1 MCKTL
6 DLLKELNDVMTKIAE
21 HGKSLNQELSLLDNC
36 RNDIIHLIENA
47 EVTQSKSYN
56 IMKAFQLLSVE
67 RRTVKNE
74 VEIMQS
80 VGAKTSTIQPQ
91 IVDLIERKEREYEKK
106 VKLSN
111 MGMDSYKSRN
121 LDLEGN
127 ILQQVKDLIE
137 DRQE

>member
-6 DLLKELNDVMTKIAE
+6 DLLNELNEVLGKITE
-21 HGKSLNQELSLLDNC
+21 HGKSLNQELSLFDNC

-56 IMKAFQLLSVE
+56 IMKALQLLSIE

-80 VGAKTSTIQPQ
+80 VIAKTSAIQPQ

-106 VKLSN
+106 IKLTT
-111 MGMDSYKSRN
+111 MGMESYKSRN
-121 LDLEGN
+121 LDLDGN
-127 ILQQVKDLIE
+127 ILQQVKELIE

>member
-6 DLLKELNDVMTKIAE
+6 DLLNELNEVLGKIAE

-56 IMKAFQLLSVE
+56 IMKAFQLLSIE

-80 VGAKTSTIQPQ
+80 VIAKTSAIQPQ
-91 IVDLIERKEREYEKK
+91 IVDLMERKEREYEKK
-106 VKLSN
+106 IKLTT
-111 MGMDSYKSRN
+111 MGMESYKSRN
-121 LDLEGN
+121 LDLDGN

>member
-6 DLLKELNDVMTKIAE
+6 DLLNELNEVLGKIAE

-56 IMKAFQLLSVE
+56 IMKALQLLSIE

-80 VGAKTSTIQPQ
+80 VIAKTSAIQPQ

-106 VKLSN
+106 IKLTT
-111 MGMDSYKSRN
+111 MGMESYKSRN
-121 LDLEGN
+121 LDLDGN

>member
-6 DLLKELNDVMTKIAE
+6 DLLKELNEVLGKIAE

-56 IMKAFQLLSVE
+56 IMKAFQLLSIE

-80 VGAKTSTIQPQ
+80 VIAKTSAIQPQ

-106 VKLSN
+106 IKLTT
-111 MGMDSYKSRN
+111 MGMESYKSRN
-121 LDLEGN
+121 LDLDGN

>member
-67 RRTVKNE
+67 RRAVKNE

-106 VKLSN
+106 IKLTT
-111 MGMDSYKSRN
+111 MGMESYKSRN
-121 LDLEGN
+121 LDLDGN

>member
-6 DLLKELNDVMTKIAE
+6 DLLNELNEVLGKIAE

-56 IMKAFQLLSVE
+56 IMKALQLLSIE

-80 VGAKTSTIQPQ
+80 VIAKTSAIQPQ

-106 VKLSN
+106 IKLTT
-111 MGMDSYKSRN
+111 MGMESYKSRN
-121 LDLEGN
+121 LDLDGN
-127 ILQQVKDLIE
+127 ILQQVKELIE

>member
-6 DLLKELNDVMTKIAE
+6 DLLNELNEVLGKIAE

-56 IMKAFQLLSVE
+56 IMKALQLLSIE

-80 VGAKTSTIQPQ
+80 VIAKTSAIQPQ

-106 VKLSN
+106 IKLTT
-111 MGMDSYKSRN
+111 MGMESYKSRN
-121 LDLEGN
+121 LDLDGN

-137 DRQE
+137 DRRE

>member
-6 DLLKELNDVMTKIAE
+6 DLLNELNEVLGKIAE

-56 IMKAFQLLSVE
+56 IMKALQLLSIE

-80 VGAKTSTIQPQ
+80 VIAKTSAIQPQ
-91 IVDLIERKEREYEKK
+91 IVDLMERKEREYEKK
-106 VKLSN
+106 IKLTT
-111 MGMDSYKSRN
+111 MGMESYKSRN
-121 LDLEGN
+121 LDLDGN

-137 DRQE
+137 DRRE

>member
-6 DLLKELNDVMTKIAE
+6 DLLNELNEVLGKIAE

-56 IMKAFQLLSVE
+56 IMKAFQLLSIE

-80 VGAKTSTIQPQ
+80 VIAKTSAIQPQ

-106 VKLSN
+106 IKLTT
-111 MGMDSYKSRN
+111 MGMESYKSRN
-121 LDLEGN
+121 LDLDGN

>member
-6 DLLKELNDVMTKIAE
+6 DLLNELNEVLGKIAE

-56 IMKAFQLLSVE
+56 IMKAFQLLSIE

-80 VGAKTSTIQPQ
+80 VIAKTSAIQPQ
-91 IVDLIERKEREYEKK
+91 IVDLVERKEREYEKK
-106 VKLSN
+106 IKLTT
-111 MGMDSYKSRN
+111 MGMESYKSRN
-121 LDLEGN
+121 LDLDGN

>member
-6 DLLKELNDVMTKIAE
+6 DLLNELNEVLGKIAE

-56 IMKAFQLLSVE
+56 IMKALQLLSIE

-74 VEIMQS
+74 V
-80 VGAKTSTIQPQ
+80 K
-91 IVDLIERKEREYEKK
+91 LCK
-106 VKLSN
+106 VL
-111 MGMDSYKSRN
+111 
-121 LDLEGN
+121 
-127 ILQQVKDLIE
+127 
-137 DRQE
+137 

>member
-6 DLLKELNDVMTKIAE
+6 DLLNELNEVLGKIAE

-56 IMKAFQLLSVE
+56 IMKAFQLLSIE
-67 RRTVKNE
+67 RRAVKNE

-80 VGAKTSTIQPQ
+80 VIAKTSAIQPQ

-106 VKLSN
+106 IKLTT
-111 MGMDSYKSRN
+111 MGMESYKSRN
-121 LDLEGN
+121 LDLDGN

>member
-6 DLLKELNDVMTKIAE
+6 DLLNELNEVLGKIAE

-56 IMKAFQLLSVE
+56 IMKALQLLSIE

-80 VGAKTSTIQPQ
+80 VIAKTSAIQPQ
-91 IVDLIERKEREYEKK
+91 IVDLMERKEREYEKK
-106 VKLSN
+106 IKLTT
-111 MGMDSYKSRN
+111 MGMESYKSRN
-121 LDLEGN
+121 LDLDGN